1 MPVSSERI
9 IDPKET
15 RNYSRFADDKEQE
28 KLTKVPNLTA
38 VQKKSY
44 ERFLQYGADP
54 LRRDPEGLQAVLEET
69 FPIESFDKQVSLQ
82 FLHYELGKPLYG
94 PDECRQ
100 LRLTYSRPFKVRLRL
115 NKQEPMEQEVYLGEM
130 PIMMGGGEFI
140 INGAERVV
148 VSQLHRSPGVD
159 FVKTMEAGKDYHS
172 CRIIPDRGSW
182 IELNTTKKDSL
193 VVRIDQSGKF
203 PALTLLRALDP
214 QFSTA
219 RDIIS
224 AFHEVEQV
232 PFNKKNFDSLKDAVL
247 ADDVIDMESG
257 EIYAE
262 AGNQLV
268 EQLLEKLQSHNTIR
282 SVTIVKDAK
291 DKLILNSLV
300 EDQTSGHEEAI
311 LKIYQRQLSL
321 PRSMVVHD

>member
-100 LRLTYSRPFKVRLRL
+100 LRLTYGRPFKVRLRL

-148 VSQLHRSPGVD
+148 VSQLHRSPGIC
-159 FVKTMEAGKDYHS
+159 FESSLHANGK
-172 CRIIPDRGSW
+172 IG
-182 IELNTTKKDSL
+182 
-193 VVRIDQSGKF
+193 
-203 PALTLLRALDP
+203 RA
-214 QFSTA
+214 
-219 RDIIS
+219 
-224 AFHEVEQV
+224 HV
-232 PFNKKNFDSLKDAVL
+232 
-247 ADDVIDMESG
+247 
-257 EIYAE
+257 
-262 AGNQLV
+262 
-268 EQLLEKLQSHNTIR
+268 
-282 SVTIVKDAK
+282 
-291 DKLILNSLV
+291 
-300 EDQTSGHEEAI
+300 
-311 LKIYQRQLSL
+311 
-321 PRSMVVHD
+321 